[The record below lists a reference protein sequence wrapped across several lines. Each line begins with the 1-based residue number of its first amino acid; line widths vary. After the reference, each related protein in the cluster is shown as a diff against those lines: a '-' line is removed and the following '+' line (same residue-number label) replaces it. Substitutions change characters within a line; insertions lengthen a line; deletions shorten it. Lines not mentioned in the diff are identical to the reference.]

1 MRSTRYRRSKQ
12 KAEEIVST
20 STCLD
25 QIARTHNLELQRDD
39 PEIENL
45 HRRPEHEI
53 RLQRW

>member
-12 KAEEIVST
+12 KAEEIVSM
-20 STCLD
+20 STFLN
-25 QIARTHNLELQRDD
+25 QIARTHNLELQSDD
-39 PEIENL
+39 PEVEDL